1 MACDITK
8 GRKLGCKDSRIGIK
22 YVDFALYNGAEFSV
36 TAQEVSTIPA
46 AVDEVF
52 RYEVKGTAN
61 KLTETAT
68 IDAEKRTTEIKQGLE
83 LALPKLT
90 KESEVELLSLIY
102 GRVIAFVHDF
112 NGNVFC
118 VGIDNGLD
126 ATTSTKSTDDSG
138 YKITLEA
145 METKYSPYLSS
156 SAKTALTA
164 LVSTSN
170 VIP

>member
-36 TAQEVSTIPA
+36 TGQEVATIPT

-52 RYEVKGTAN
+52 RYEVKGTKN
-61 KLTETAT
+61 KFDSVPTINADTRTIEFKETLT
-68 IDAEKRTTEIKQGLE
+68 LF
-83 LALPKLT
+83 LPKLS
-90 KESEVELLSLIY
+90 KESEVELHSLIY
-102 GRVIAFVHDF
+102 GRVYAFVHDF
-112 NGNVFC
+112 NGNVF
-118 VGIDNGLD
+118 VAGIDNGLD
-126 ATTSTKSTDDSG
+126 ATTAPRSTDTSG
-138 YKITLEA
+138 YEITMEA

-170 VIP
+170 VTP